1 VNPDGTVAGTGLTP
15 AELSAAGYSDSEIQG
30 LLSAN
35 DTSTLGIATNF
46 VGPLPPTPAPS
57 SSAGSW
63 LSAIGTTFTNVF
75 RAINPPTP
83 GTRLINPA
91 TGLPYTAAQLAGTG
105 VSGIGNIL
113 PLLIVIGLIWA
124 FTRK

>member
-1 VNPDGTVAGTGLTP
+1 LNPDGTVAGTGMTP
-15 AELSAAGYSDSEIQG
+15 AELTAAGYSDSDIQSLIG
-30 LLSAN
+30 TN
-35 DTSTLGIATNF
+35 DTPTSGLSTSF
-46 VGPLPPTPAPS
+46 VGPPTPAPS
-57 SSAGSW
+57 SSSGSW
-63 LSAIGTTFTNVF
+63 LSAIGTVFTNVF
-75 RAINPPTP
+75 RAVNPPAP

-105 VSGIGNIL
+105 MTGLGSIL